1 MHRFFLASL
10 IVLFFASNAAI
21 ADSGSSAADSPAPS
35 AAKNDAINAAPGCC
49 APVSD
54 LGAPLSN
61 PFGGDP
67 LPSWNDGKS
76 KKAILDFVKAVSD
89 EKSADYVS
97 PSDRIAV
104 FDNDGTLL
112 CEKPIYSQ
120 LTFAL
125 DRAKALV
132 KEHPELADQEPYKAA
147 LTNDIDYLAGA
158 GAGANGTMQLMFAAH
173 GGMTVDQFRS
183 TVSNWLETEKHPRF
197 HHRYD
202 ELIYKPM
209 LEVLSYLRA
218 NQFKTYI
225 VSGGGVDF
233 MRPYTEKVYGI
244 PPEQVIGTTAKLAFS
259 MDDGKPVLKKVP
271 EIQFND
277 DKDGKPVSIHN
288 IIGKRPIAAFG
299 NSDGDLA
306 MLQYTGLSDKGR
318 RLCLFVHHTDD
329 VREYAYD
336 RESKVGHLEKGL
348 DAAAQNNWV
357 VVDMKNEWNKIF
369 PFDKEEKS
377 AKAD

>member
-1 MHRFFLASL
+1 MHRFFLAL
-10 IVLFFASNAAI
+10 ILVLGLTSNSAALAENNSALADSCS
-21 ADSGSSAADSPAPS
+21 ADSGTPH
-35 AAKNDAINAAPGCC
+35 AAKKDALNAAPGCC
-49 APVSD
+49 APVVLD
-54 LGAPLSN
+54 PNA
-61 PFGGDP
+61 DP
-67 LPSWNDGKS
+67 LPSWNSGKS
-76 KKAILDFVKAVSD
+76 KNAILDFVKAVTD

-97 PSDRIAV
+97 PNDRIAV

-132 KEHPELADQEPYKAA
+132 KDHPELAEQEPYKAA
-147 LTNDIDYLAGA
+147 LTNDIDYLA

-173 GGMTVDQFRS
+173 GGMTVEQFRS
-183 TVSNWLETEKHPRF
+183 TVNNWLETEKHPRF
-197 HHRYD
+197 HHKYD
-202 ELIYKPM
+202 ELIYQPM
-209 LEVLSYLRA
+209 LELLSYLRA

-259 MDDGKPVLKKVP
+259 IEDGKPVLKKVP

-288 IIGKRPIAAFG
+288 VIGKRPIAAFG

-306 MLQYTGLSDKGR
+306 MLQYTGLGDKGK

-348 DAAAQNNWV
+348 DAAAQHNWV

-369 PFDKEEKS
+369 PFDKAEKS
-377 AKAD
+377 AKVD